1 MLANDRIKCRAWNK
15 TGQYM
20 ITWPRVIEYIMTLG
34 GDDAMTNLVFMQPT
48 GIHDSKGV
56 TIYEGDIIADSE
68 EPDIGYWVVVWSPI
82 TLAFMLGSLQHD
94 PRDENYFKFENP
106 IDYLEDNISPDD
118 IVAGNIFENEELFNV
133 NLE

>member
-1 MLANDRIKCRAWNK
+1 MLANDRIKFRAWRHTTQQMLAWSEIK
-15 TGQYM
+15 RLVVLFG
-20 ITWPRVIEYIMTLG
+20 WDDIMCELS
-34 GDDAMTNLVFMQPT
+34 LMQST
-48 GIHDSKGV
+48 TIRDSKGV
-56 TIYEGDIIADSE
+56 AIFEGDIIADSE